1 MERYEKLAGRLEMQF
16 GARRRGIAYLAM
28 VNFPLR
34 PQRKVRCSDRCARAP
49 SVRPGSLAIHLLPPS
64 EGVGAVCAIDRLFH
78 VPTVTQSG
86 PGQRPTLIAARSGPL
101 ENGCAHS
108 RPGSPM
114 RYFGPRA
121 AAQGAKMAKAATAA
135 CQPCR
140 EHDARFRRLNS
151 CARVLHRH
159 RARSVA
165 GLP

>member
-49 SVRPGSLAIHLLPPS
+49 SVRPGSLAIHPPTP
-64 EGVGAVCAIDRLFH
+64 ERGVGAVCAIDRLFH
-78 VPTVTQSG
+78 VPTVAQSG